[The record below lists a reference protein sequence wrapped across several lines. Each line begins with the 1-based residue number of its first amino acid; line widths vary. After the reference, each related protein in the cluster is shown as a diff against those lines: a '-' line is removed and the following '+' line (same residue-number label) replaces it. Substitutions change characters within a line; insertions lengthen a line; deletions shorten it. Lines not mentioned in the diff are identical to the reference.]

1 MQNGYS
7 SEEESARVMSD
18 RSVFESKNEED
29 NFQPTKKR
37 RTKLSP
43 PKGKQRSKLKHYR
56 WKSMI
61 SGISKRYVLKIPMTH
76 WAVSTYN
83 GLCHTQ
89 NQRSVVLK
97 PKTESM
103 NTSMKAI
110 AG

>member
-1 MQNGYS
+1 MRNGYS

-18 RSVFESKNEED
+18 RSVFESKKEG
-29 NFQPTKKR
+29 NFQPTKER

-61 SGISKRYVLKIPMTH
+61 SSISKRYVLKIPMTH